1 MQLKTIKK
9 RLGVLGLTLSLCV
22 SNLTM
27 VSATETSGVVTESK
41 DESYVT
47 GAKVEPSENT
57 DEEKPSDTE
66 SETGPSEGKEQ
77 EKPSDTEGGSLKPDS
92 EPAAAQPSDIKESQE
107 LENGEE
113 EPEDITNFTETR
125 SQKSFELTKAEFTD
139 EKETEFEI
147 EVSNCEME
155 TGDSLKAGVWSEDKG
170 QDDLK
175 WVTLE
180 KKAENTYGVK
190 IKISD
195 YKSPGEYVVHVYL
208 KKKNGSE
215 KYVTGKRFQVSKLTA
230 GVAKVDKQTYE
241 AGTASI
247 KITGIKAPSGVKRVR
262 VAVWSM
268 ADQKDLYWYNAV
280 EKADGWYVD
289 MDISKYHK
297 NNWGI
302 YTAHAYAVDGN
313 GFEQYAGGTKVDFSV
328 KSTPATITIDE
339 KKQSVKIELDAA
351 QVKTPGKV
359 ESIRCALWSE
369 DKGQDDLKWHTLD
382 YSVFTKKWT
391 KEVPLS
397 MFRSTGVCYAHMYIV
412 KSDKTETFL
421 GGNIFKLDSPT
432 LKSVTADL
440 VNKNG
445 TFKITLKD
453 LKTPLGYKKIEVA
466 VWSQGNQ
473 SDLKWYDVKSQKD
486 GTFTVDS
493 SIVQHKYNIGKYYI
507 HVYVTDGLG
516 IRSYAGGTT
525 MVFKSDVGKLSV
537 KDDPKET
544 SYMVTLPVNEYPAGL
559 KEVRFGVWSNANG
572 QDDLKWYK
580 ANKNGNNYQASV
592 DIKNH
597 KTNGTYSVHVYGV
610 DQTGKQVFLAGHGAL
625 INVKGT
631 ASGKIS
637 VTQKDEKKG
646 TFKVTLTN
654 VNAPAGV
661 SCIKLAAWTQ
671 SNQNDLH
678 WYTCK
683 KSGETWSAEVNISNH
698 KCNSGTY
705 YLHAYAVMGNQ
716 IESYAAGTSC
726 KMELKHYI
734 YVLNNQEKAKRTV
747 GICNPSSTNNI
758 RFAVW
763 SETGGQDDLVWY
775 PASQT
780 ATGNWSATIIG
791 YNHKHGGKF
800 NVHIYAGSACIG
812 TTTFTMSA
820 DEVAKNGWFYE
831 QRNGKE
837 YKLYYVN
844 NKLQTDVSGIIGR
857 QSSYMA
863 EINRVTCTV
872 TIYAKDGAK
881 GYIIPVKVFA
891 CSVGLPKT
899 PTPLGTYYTIAKYRW
914 AELMGPSYG
923 QYCTRIVHGI
933 LFHSVA
939 GNKMTSYN
947 LSAAAYNMLGS
958 PASHGCVRLCVR
970 DAKWIYDNCS
980 LGMETRIFD
989 SSYPGPFGK
998 PATIKIPAGQNWDP
1012 TDPNL

>member
-1 MQLKTIKK
+1 MRLKCIMK
-9 RLGVLGLTLSLCV
+9 RLGVLALTFSLCV

-27 VSATETSGVVTESK
+27 VSATEEEKKIESGVESVETGDGGKVTEEEAEDK
-41 DESYVT
+41 
-47 GAKVEPSENT
+47 PSE
-57 DEEKPSDTE
+57 KE
-66 SETGPSEGKEQ
+66 SEEHSSEQ
-77 EKPSDTEGGSLKPDS
+77 ENIPVEKDSDDKKTENSQNS
-92 EPAAAQPSDIKESQE
+92 EDNEKEAESEE
-107 LENGEE
+107 LMGLEAEQ
-113 EPEDITNFTETR
+113 TN
-125 SQKSFELTKAEFTD
+125 KSFQLTKAEFTD
-139 EKETEFEI
+139 DTETEYEI
-147 EVSNCEME
+147 EVSGCDLEA
-155 TGDSLKAGVWSEDKG
+155 GDYLRAAVWSEDKE

-175 WVTLE
+175 WLVLE
-180 KKAENTYGVK
+180 KGAENTYGVK
-190 IKISD
+190 IKIAD
-195 YKSPGEYVVHVYL
+195 YKSPGEYVVHVYH
-208 KKKNGSE
+208 KKEDGSQ
-215 KYVTGKRFQVSKLTA
+215 TFIAGKRFYVTELSAGQVTLE
-230 GVAKVDKQTYE
+230 KQVYE
-241 AGTASI
+241 EGTASI
-247 KITGIKAPSGVKRVR
+247 KVTGIEVPSKVKKVR

-268 ADQKDLYWYNAV
+268 PDQSDIYWYDAV
-280 EKADGWYVD
+280 SKEDGWYVD
-289 MDISKYHK
+289 MDVSKYHK

-302 YTAHAYAVDGN
+302 YTAHVYATDGN
-313 GFEQYAGGTKVDFSV
+313 GFQKYAGGIKVDFSV
-328 KSTPATITIDE
+328 KTTPATVTIDE
-339 KKQSVKIELDAA
+339 EKQKVIIELNGED
-351 QVKTPGKV
+351 VKTPGKI
-359 ESIRCALWSE
+359 EDIRCALWSE
-369 DKGQDDLKWHTLD
+369 DKGQDDLKWYDLD
-382 YSVFTKKWT
+382 YSIFTKKWS
-391 KEVPLS
+391 KEIPLT
-397 MFRSTGVCYAHMYIV
+397 MFRSTGVCFAHMYIV
-412 KSDKTETFL
+412 KSDKTKTFL
-421 GGNIFKLDSPT
+421 GGNSFKLDSPT
-432 LKSVTADL
+432 LKSVTVDT
-440 VNKNG
+440 VNKEG
-445 TFKITLKD
+445 TFGITLKD
-453 LKTPLGYKKIEVA
+453 LKTPLGYKKVEVA
-466 VWSQGNQ
+466 VWSQANQ
-473 SDLKWYDVKSQKD
+473 SDLKWYEAELHKD
-486 GTFTVDS
+486 GTFTVYS
-493 SIVQHKYNIGKYYI
+493 EIAQHKYNVGKYYI

-516 IRSYAGGTT
+516 IRSFVGGTS
-525 MVFKSDVGKLSV
+525 MEFKYTVGALSV
-537 KDDPKET
+537 EDDPNET
-544 SYMVTLPVNEYPAGL
+544 LYPVSLQVKEYPAGL
-559 KEVRFGVWSNANG
+559 KEVRFGVWSSING
-572 QDDLKWYK
+572 QDDLKWYSAVK
-580 ANKNGNNYQASV
+580 DGDVYRATI

-597 KTNGTYSVHVYGV
+597 KTSGYYIVHAYGINQAGNKVY
-610 DQTGKQVFLAGHGAL
+610 LAGHGSL
-625 INVKGT
+625 INVKGI

-637 VTQKDEKKG
+637 VTEKNEKKG
-646 TFKVTLTN
+646 TFKVTLSD
-654 VNAPAGV
+654 VSAPSGV
-661 SCIKLAAWTQ
+661 SKDGVKLAVWSQ
-671 SNQNDLH
+671 SNQSDLY

-683 KSGETWSAEVNISNH
+683 KQSDGIYSTEVNISNH
-698 KCNSGTY
+698 KYNSGVY
-705 YLHAYAVMGNQ
+705 NLHAYTIMGNQ
-716 IESYAAGTSC
+716 IKSYTAGTSC
-726 KMELKHYI
+726 KIEPKNLT
-734 YVLNNQEKAKRTV
+734 YVVNNQIKSKRTV
-747 GICNPSSTNNI
+747 GICNPSSTSNI

-775 PASQT
+775 TASKGTGGNWT
-780 ATGNWSATIIG
+780 ATITG